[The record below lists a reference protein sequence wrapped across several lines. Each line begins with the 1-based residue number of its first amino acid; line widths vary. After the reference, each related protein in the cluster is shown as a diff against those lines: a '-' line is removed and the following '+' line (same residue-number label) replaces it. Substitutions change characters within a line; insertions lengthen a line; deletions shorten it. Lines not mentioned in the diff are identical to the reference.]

1 MSGKSR
7 RRAPAV
13 AMPPGQLVLTRR
25 INEQI
30 ILTIG
35 GVTGTIT
42 IADVKEKRD
51 QTPPAVRVALHFP
64 VEVEILRGELLE
76 RGQQ

>member
-1 MSGKSR
+1 
-7 RRAPAV
+7 
-13 AMPPGQLVLTRR
+13 MPPGQLVLTRR
-25 INEQI
+25 INQQI

-42 IADVKEKRD
+42 IAGVREKRE
-51 QTPPAVRVALHFP
+51 QTHSAARIALHFP
-64 VEVEILRGELLE
+64 AEVEILRGELLQ

>member
-1 MSGKSR
+1 MSGKNR

-30 ILTIG
+30 ILTMG

-42 IADVKEKRD
+42 IADVREKRE
-51 QTPPAVRVALHFP
+51 QTPPAVRIALHFP
-64 VEVEILRGELLE
+64 AEVEILRGELMQ

>member
-1 MSGKSR
+1 MSR

-13 AMPPGQLVLTRR
+13 AMPTGQLVLTRR

-30 ILTIG
+30 LVTIG

-42 IADVKEKRD
+42 IADIR
-51 QTPPAVRVALHFP
+51 TPADKPSTTRIALRFP
-64 VEVEILRGELLE
+64 PEVEILRAELLE
-76 RGQQ
+76 GGDGDE